1 MTTELDLTALRDIA
15 KAATEGDW
23 TVGTDGTSEN
33 VYADWETEHGDYAKR
48 VVKVGNRPDAT
59 HIAAFDPPTV
69 LALLDRVEAAELWTV
84 AHPCQ
89 VSHEQPYDF
98 KWCETHDR
106 TFPLDGDCD
115 HKGKSALQWQDGREQ
130 EQRARALRAEGR
142 AEAAEKAVAAVREA
156 LEAHPK
162 ACDRHT
168 EDDPIKCGWKRAVAD
183 VSHALDGTAY
193 QTLSTEPLA
202 SDHHTPET
210 ETP

>member
-1 MTTELDLTALRDIA
+1 MWCVANEEFHNPTTGDDEDWMGVEIHVGD
-15 KAATEGDW
+15 KADS
-23 TVGTDGTSEN
+23 D
-33 VYADWETEHGDYAKR
+33 
-48 VVKVGNRPDAT
+48 

-130 EQRARALRAEGR
+130 EQRARALRAEAR
-142 AEAAEKAVAAVREA
+142 AEAAEAKVAAVREA

-183 VSHALDGTAY
+183 VTRALDGGA
-193 QTLSTEPLA
+193 
-202 SDHHTPET
+202 
-210 ETP
+210 